1 MTFAVQDEHGN
12 ILYRHDRVG
21 GGRYGDDGYIRYALH
36 YKFDGNLVRSIAVPA
51 IRSKV
56 IMIDEYGN
64 QIPL

>member
-51 IRSKV
+51 IRSKS
-56 IMIDEYGN
+56 
-64 QIPL
+64 L